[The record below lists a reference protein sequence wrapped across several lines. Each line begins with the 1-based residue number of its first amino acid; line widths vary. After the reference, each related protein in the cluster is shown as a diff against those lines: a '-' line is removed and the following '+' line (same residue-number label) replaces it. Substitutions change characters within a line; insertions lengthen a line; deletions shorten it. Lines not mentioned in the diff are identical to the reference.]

1 MPGSLRLCA
10 GCVAVPGH
18 QPPSRLDHDGRPVG
32 SKTDKPPLLGITA
45 DGNNKTCKF
54 PRTGSVLEKA
64 AKRQFF
70 DFFPQGRQAVRRGGE
85 EPGTSW
91 VGARCLSL
99 WFAGVG
105 AKYAFPHDCIKRF
118 SRMSPF
124 IAQALNVATYPPRLC
139 AASTTARRGAGG
151 GGRRWRARL
160 RGALRAHERQERR
173 DGPARHLWRGVHVR
187 HSCVQLVRHHDDR

>member
-70 DFFPQGRQAVRRGGE
+70 DFFPKDDKQFGE
-85 EPGTSW
+85 E
-91 VGARCLSL
+91 V
-99 WFAGVG
+99 
-105 AKYAFPHDCIKRF
+105 KN
-118 SRMSPF
+118 
-124 IAQALNVATYPPRLC
+124 Q
-139 AASTTARRGAGG
+139 
-151 GGRRWRARL
+151 
-160 RGALRAHERQERR
+160 
-173 DGPARHLWRGVHVR
+173 ARHGWV
-187 HSCVQLVRHHDDR
+187 LVACLFGSRVWARSMLFLTIVSNVSRECLPSLPKR